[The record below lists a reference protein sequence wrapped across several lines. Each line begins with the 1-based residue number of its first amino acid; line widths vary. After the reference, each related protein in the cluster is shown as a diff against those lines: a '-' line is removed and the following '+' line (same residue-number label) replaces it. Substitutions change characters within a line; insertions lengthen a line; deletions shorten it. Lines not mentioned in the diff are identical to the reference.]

1 MFSPNAWIII
11 QRVYRAA
18 NMGVWALGVAFTL
31 FLLFHIPQMRDA
43 RATAEARLAQEI
55 SEENTFYCE
64 KWGLKAGTHEHVICT
79 MDLVRIRE
87 KTEQRIAD
95 AMNF

>member
-31 FLLFHIPQMRDA
+31 FLLF
-43 RATAEARLAQEI
+43 
-55 SEENTFYCE
+55 TFHRC
-64 KWGLKAGTHEHVICT
+64 GT
-79 MDLVRIRE
+79 LVR
-87 KTEQRIAD
+87 
-95 AMNF
+95 